1 MAKRDWILKDFGW
14 KLFSLILAVT
24 LWITIRHSIGESPTT
39 VIPFASVDTVT
50 FTNLPVLAVSSNADV
65 HNAQVNPRAIAI
77 KLTGPS
83 EVMAVLEE
91 NKIHATVN
99 LTGVDLAS
107 GLPLLVDV
115 SVPPGITIDKITPPK
130 VNVTFSPP
138 TE

>member
-24 LWITIRHSIGESPTT
+24 LWITIRRSIGEAPAT
-39 VIPFASVDTVT
+39 VLPFASVDTVT

-65 HNAQVNPRAIAI
+65 HNAQVNPGAIAVR
-77 KLTGPS
+77 LTGPS
-83 EVMAVLEE
+83 EVMAVLEA
-91 NKIHATVN
+91 NKVHATVN
-99 LTGVDLAS
+99 LTGIDMAS
-107 GLPLLVDV
+107 GSPLSVDV
-115 SVPPGITIDKITPPK
+115 SVPPGVTIDKINPAK